1 MRVVEDTSDRLVLH
15 DVPLGPGLL
24 LLLIPVLIVL
34 WGAALWNAG
43 EPKGGMILIGIAAIF
58 FFGCFGAFVRV
69 LSVRLDKDTGLA
81 EVTKRSIFGTK
92 RTTHALKDLQGAT
105 LQSMVIRRK
114 PGDRKDRRHGR
125 LQPEPRVW
133 RAAFVHRNGNP
144 LPLTEV
150 YGSEKDAG
158 VAASAINGWFGRPDG

>member
-1 MRVVEDTSDRLVLH
+1 MRVVEDTGDRLVLR

-24 LLLIPVLIVL
+24 LLLIPVLIVF

-43 EPKGGMILIGIAAIF
+43 EPKGGMILIGIAVIF
-58 FFGCFGAFVRV
+58 FFGCFGAFVRI
-69 LSVRLDKDTGLA
+69 LSVRLDKGTGLA
-81 EVTKRSIFGTK
+81 EVTERSIFGTK

-114 PGDRKDRRHGR
+114 PGDRERRR
-125 LQPEPRVW
+125 KPQPERRVW

-144 LPLTEV
+144 LPLSEI

-158 VAASAINGWFGRPDG
+158 VAASAINGWFGRPAG